1 MTNRSKKED
10 ICSCSFDVFV
20 AGGDLRVFI
29 LCHLDLTFQIMFLFY
44 VATKCKDNSIFFFFL
59 NQNVAA
65 KKLKMQGSF
74 FDSFME
80 LEKPIFE
87 YKTHQKAKAIV
98 NISSL
103 QLKLLKWAGSVD
115 RLIFCWLFRRLSLK
129 GDGIIHNLY
138 NVSCSLSRIHYKVFV
153 YARK

>member
-1 MTNRSKKED
+1 MCLWLEVISG
-10 ICSCSFDVFV
+10 SSYF
-20 AGGDLRVFI
+20 AI
-29 LCHLDLTFQIMFLFY
+29 LIWPFKLCFFSMLLQNAKITPF
-44 VATKCKDNSIFFFFL
+44 FFFFL

-74 FDSFME
+74 FDSFKE

-87 YKTHQKAKAIV
+87 YKTHHKIKAIV

-138 NVSCSLSRIHYKVFV
+138 NVSCSLSSIHYKVSV